1 MQIYPQVYG
10 DTHFN
15 LLRKAGH
22 GYQAG
27 LQMAILPKQSP
38 KNLLKM
44 SDPIYVAFATQ
55 KGGVGKSTLTA
66 LVASYLHYV
75 EGVDVMAVDCDS
87 TQHSLNVYREHDLL
101 VTSENPT
108 LKKAL
113 YKFYVGFKKKPY
125 EIILTCPADA
135 LAVVD
140 TALANKEDPPKVVF
154 FDITGTINDI
164 KIVDLVANMDYI
176 FVPITTETGEMA
188 SSITFANNVLNRMI
202 TTGLTNI
209 KGMHL
214 IWNKINS
221 REKTRLCEVIDN
233 YMSKL
238 GLDSLETVLI
248 KSNKFEKDGREAGN
262 SGIFRSTVLPPDKRL
277 MKGTNLDT
285 LVAEIRKI
293 INV

>member
-1 MQIYPQVYG
+1 
-10 DTHFN
+10 
-15 LLRKAGH
+15 
-22 GYQAG
+22 
-27 LQMAILPKQSP
+27 
-38 KNLLKM
+38 M

-75 EGVDVMAVDCDS
+75 EGVDVMTVDCDS
-87 TQHSLNVYREHDLL
+87 TQHSLNVYREHDLM
-101 VTSENPT
+101 VTKENPA
-108 LKKAL
+108 LKRTL
-113 YKFYVGFKKKPY
+113 YKFYSGFKKKPY
-125 EIILTCPADA
+125 EIVLTSPADA
-135 LAVVD
+135 LEVVEK
-140 TALANKEDPPKVVF
+140 AIGELESPPQVVF

-176 FVPITTETGEMA
+176 FVPVTTETGEMA

-202 TTGLTNI
+202 TTGRTHI

-214 IWNKINS
+214 VWNKINS
-221 REKTRLCEVIDN
+221 REKTRLCEVIDG
-233 YMSKL
+233 YIAKL

-262 SGIFRSTVLPPDKRL
+262 SGVFRSTLLPPDRRHL
-277 MKGTNLDT
+277 KGTNLDT